1 MVNFELISSIV
12 LMALVEMISIRLIS
26 HISVFVFSQKIN
38 EIVIPFI
45 LVSDGRNERKISRL
59 RWWTSLYAH
68 ERSVESAITMSN
80 MIFHFGDIKEMFE
93 QVGCFVLIYVASLKY
108 GDIVFFDV
116 TMNTMKIKILER

>member
-1 MVNFELISSIV
+1 MEFYCSLI
-12 LMALVEMISIRLIS
+12 
-26 HISVFVFSQKIN
+26 
-38 EIVIPFI
+38 IPFI

-80 MIFHFGDIKEMFE
+80 MVFHFGDIKEMFE

-108 GDIVFFDV
+108 RDIVFFDV